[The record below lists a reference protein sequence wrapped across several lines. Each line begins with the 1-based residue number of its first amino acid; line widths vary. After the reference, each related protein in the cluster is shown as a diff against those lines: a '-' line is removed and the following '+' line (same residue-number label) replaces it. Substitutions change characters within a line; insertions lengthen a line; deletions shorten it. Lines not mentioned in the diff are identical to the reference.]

1 MYNYSEPQ
9 LRLLKRESKM
19 ELLKKEP
26 VKGACYVAPSVDII
40 DVFAEN
46 TFCSGGEAK
55 SCTLDDFGYGDEL

>member
-1 MYNYSEPQ
+1 
-9 LRLLKRESKM
+9 M

-46 TFCSGGEAK
+46 TFCSGGSFSGNSSSNDPE
-55 SCTLDDFGYGDEL
+55 DYEYGGIL

>member
-1 MYNYSEPQ
+1 
-9 LRLLKRESKM
+9 M

-46 TFCSGGEAK
+46 TFCSGGFSGNANSDEP
-55 SCTLDDFGYGDEL
+55 DDYEYGRVL